1 MHNPSHDPRPQL
13 DFLQERTMTKLA
25 IFLFGFLA
33 LTIGIGIL
41 ATIPPT

>member
-1 MHNPSHDPRPQL
+1 
-13 DFLQERTMTKLA
+13 MTKLA
-25 IFLFGFLA
+25 IFLAGFLA